1 MKTIQELLGQE
12 YLKRFKIYYP
22 QILFEPNWNA
32 LKDYRCPICGLK
44 LKFIKDNTL
53 AICKGKKHLKQ
64 FVITS
69 KKLIEIVYKK

>member
-44 LKFIKDNTL
+44 LKFNRNHTIAMCRST
-53 AICKGKKHLKQ
+53 KHLKP